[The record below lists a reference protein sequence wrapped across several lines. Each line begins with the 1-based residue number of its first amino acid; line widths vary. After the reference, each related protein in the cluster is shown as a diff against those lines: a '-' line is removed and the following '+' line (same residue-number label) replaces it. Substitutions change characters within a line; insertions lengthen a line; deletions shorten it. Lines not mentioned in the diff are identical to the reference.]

1 MDKNHNHEQLK
12 KECILYFKQ
21 NAIWKQLFTGFRNKY
36 ESYGRFSGK
45 VIIKNLSFQDIEELE
60 GFFGQNYHGK
70 KSATISAEKFEKA
83 LSKSKYA
90 DIKPQEIL
98 EAYFGNQLI
107 AKAEVESLKE
117 QKKRE
122 VELEFADTF
131 KDTPAESMLDAFKTI
146 LKTSTKS
153 NIRDNCETEIN
164 YWKRL
169 LWCCAEIY
177 NSLPYRTGDKTYLAV
192 FAAQMTGNP
201 HAFDYGT
208 TEGNI
213 LYQVIQ
219 VDLEMR
225 HISVETSDIFSAYK
239 RQKSYLLAGIMID
252 DISNYAL
259 LYNVHAI
266 KKDGSLHKGIEGFYE
281 EKNIVQV
288 PLNVIAEWEKIECIN
303 NEIFVVENPSVFA
316 MICKDKSCMCMN
328 GQPRLAALMVIE
340 LLAKSETTIYYS
352 GDLDPEGLLIAQK
365 LSRFYGGIFIYWHMT
380 VDDYEECKS
389 NEILS
394 EKRLKM
400 LENITDV
407 QLMDVMDA
415 IRKCGRA
422 GYQENIKYNALA
434 VRNYEGTEMV

>member
-1 MDKNHNHEQLK
+1 
-12 KECILYFKQ
+12 
-21 NAIWKQLFTGFRNKY
+21 
-36 ESYGRFSGK
+36 
-45 VIIKNLSFQDIEELE
+45 
-60 GFFGQNYHGK
+60 
-70 KSATISAEKFEKA
+70 
-83 LSKSKYA
+83 
-90 DIKPQEIL
+90 
-98 EAYFGNQLI
+98 
-107 AKAEVESLKE
+107 
-117 QKKRE
+117 
-122 VELEFADTF
+122 
-131 KDTPAESMLDAFKTI
+131 
-146 LKTSTKS
+146 
-153 NIRDNCETEIN
+153 
-164 YWKRL
+164 
-169 LWCCAEIY
+169 
-177 NSLPYRTGDKTYLAV
+177 
-192 FAAQMTGNP
+192 
-201 HAFDYGT
+201 
-208 TEGNI
+208 
-213 LYQVIQ
+213 
-219 VDLEMR
+219 
-225 HISVETSDIFSAYK
+225 
-239 RQKSYLLAGIMID
+239 MID

-415 IRKCGRA
+415 IRKCGRD

-434 VRNYEGTEMV
+434 VRNYEGTE